1 MSQIVIEDNLFAQLQ
16 RKARGS
22 GADIEDLAHEA
33 IQRYLEEDVQ
43 QKMQQEI
50 AAFHNLHQGLL
61 QHFPGQYVAVY
72 GGQVVDYDGEQLA
85 LYLRVRQHY
94 PDEIVLIRQVRP
106 EMERIWTI
114 RTPKFEHR

>member
-1 MSQIVIEDNLFAQLQ
+1 
-16 RKARGS
+16 
-22 GADIEDLAHEA
+22 
-33 IQRYLEEDVQ
+33 
-43 QKMQQEI
+43 
-50 AAFHNLHQGLL
+50 
-61 QHFPGQYVAVY
+61 VY

-106 EMERIWTI
+106 EMERIWTM